1 VRLIDRREVDCVVVV
16 GEATA
21 TVAAAVDRA
30 AGAVPVVR
38 LAADASALRSLAA
51 RIAAS
56 GATA

>member
-1 VRLIDRREVDCVVVV
+1 VDCVVIV

-21 TVAAAVDRA
+21 NVAAAIDRA
-30 AGAVPVVR
+30 AGAVSVVR